1 MFLEKKKRINVKPK
15 SQFDLELSHKF
26 FFFLAK
32 FCQVGIFFPNCRKFN
47 AFRGFLVAKI

>member
-26 FFFLAK
+26 FFFWPNFVKL
-32 FCQVGIFFPNCRKFN
+32 GFFFQIVVSLMLSG
-47 AFRGFLVAKI
+47 GF

>member
-26 FFFLAK
+26 FFFGQILSSWD
-32 FCQVGIFFPNCRKFN
+32 FFSK
-47 AFRGFLVAKI
+47 LS